1 MTPPEKEDFFSRAHK
16 SMPSLASDSFE
27 HMEGTLKHPF
37 TCVIA
42 GPTGSG
48 KTQFVKRLL
57 TLDSLEPP
65 PSNIIWCYGEYQD
78 VYDHLASLVPHL
90 RFVEGFPDDLLSTLD
105 RSQRNM
111 VVIDDL
117 MTEAGD
123 NKKVTELF
131 TKGSHHRNLS
141 VILIVQN
148 LFHQGKEM
156 RTISL
161 NSHYMVLFKNP
172 RDASQISHLAKQMYP
187 SKTKFM
193 VEAYRDA
200 TSLPYGYLFLDL
212 KPETAEDMRLK
223 TNIFPPEYLTVYLP
237 KI

>member
-1 MTPPEKEDFFSRAHK
+1 
-16 SMPSLASDSFE
+16 
-27 HMEGTLKHPF
+27 MEGGLKHPF
-37 TCVIA
+37 TCVVA

-48 KTQFVKRLL
+48 KTQFVRELL
-57 TLDSLEPP
+57 APRGEDVII
-65 PSNIIWCYGEYQD
+65 PSPEHVLWCYGEYQD
-78 VYDHLASLVPHL
+78 VYHHLASVAPHVN
-90 RFVEGFPDDLLSTLD
+90 FVEGFPDDLLSSLD
-105 RSQRNM
+105 RTKRNL

-117 MTEAGD
+117 MSETGN

-141 VILIVQN
+141 VILILQN
-148 LFHQGKEM
+148 LFYQGKEM

-187 SKTKFM
+187 GNTKFL

-200 TSLPYGYLFLDL
+200 TAAPYGYLLLDL
-212 KPETAEDMRLK
+212 KPDTSEEMRLK
-223 TNIFPPEYLTVYLP
+223 TNIFPHEYTTVYMP
-237 KI
+237 RT